1 VVCVPFSLRPNPL
14 VPLTLGSPKAQTRK
28 STSSGRT
35 AHAIPVAL
43 SAKREDA
50 MPAGDPTDFHA
61 EIRDGTLLLR
71 GELDVASVQDLQS
84 KIDEVMVQGQPIIL
98 DLAQLN
104 FMDSSGIL
112 CLFKTWYTSGHPVVL
127 RNPSTTVRRILDL
140 VEEGLIPQAW
150 VFDGEGPTVTN

>member
-1 VVCVPFSLRPNPL
+1 MSAR
-14 VPLTLGSPKAQTRK
+14 GST
-28 STSSGRT
+28 TF
-35 AHAIPVAL
+35 L
-43 SAKREDA
+43 
-50 MPAGDPTDFHA
+50 A

-84 KIDEVMVQGQPIIL
+84 KIDEVMIQGQPIIL

-127 RNPSTTVRRILDL
+127 RNASITVRRILDL
-140 VEEGLIPQAW
+140 VEEGPIPQAW
-150 VFDGEGPTVTN
+150 VFDGEGPTVTR

>member
-1 VVCVPFSLRPNPL
+1 
-14 VPLTLGSPKAQTRK
+14 
-28 STSSGRT
+28 
-35 AHAIPVAL
+35 
-43 SAKREDA
+43 
-50 MPAGDPTDFHA
+50 MPARGSTTFHA

-112 CLFKTWYTSGHPVVL
+112 CLFKTWYASGHPVVL
-127 RNPSTTVRRILDL
+127 RNASITVRRILDL
-140 VEEGLIPQAW
+140 VEEGPIPQAW
-150 VFDGEGPTVTN
+150 VFDGEGPTVTT